1 MKHIFLSIVM
11 ACSLLACTH
20 AVDRNANTQN
30 PIMPIVYYSEDGTE
44 TIYLTDYL
52 PQVVDFGTL
61 TFSTQEGY
69 EVVKVENDFNSVFRL
84 TNTCY
89 NHLRADA
96 IRMFAISTNTC
107 FCARSFKIKTLCVYG
122 GSHVSCSFYCRI
134 KIRHNFIKP
143 N

>member
-30 PIMPIVYYSEDGTE
+30 PIMPIVYYGEDGTE

-69 EVVKVENDFNSVFRL
+69 EVVKVELNEDFVKNFTIDDREIL
-84 TNTCY
+84 E
-89 NHLRADA
+89 DA
-96 IRMFAISTNTC
+96 I
-107 FCARSFKIKTLCVYG
+107 TLAVNELTEQITDDKEG
-122 GSHVSCSFYCRI
+122 MLGDLAGSINIPGLR
-134 KIRHNFIKP
+134 
-143 N
+143 